1 MLIWTT
7 APCDPATDYFS
18 VLSTQGYGRVVS
30 AKNAATGYPV
40 TISGASV
47 SLAFVAPGATPGS
60 GDWKTAAW
68 AQDTSM
74 APPTTVATIVLGPS
88 NLVLTAG
95 PYDVWAKVTYSSTET
110 FVAKIDEVTVA

>member
-1 MLIWTT
+1 
-7 APCDPATDYFS
+7 
-18 VLSTQGYGRVVS
+18 
-30 AKNAATGYPV
+30 
-40 TISGASV
+40 
-47 SLAFVAPGATPGS
+47 
-60 GDWKTAAW
+60 
-68 AQDTSM
+68 M